1 MDLLASQRWLCASL
15 LALSACDLLNG
26 AADDGDEGGGIGL
39 VRDETGGDTRDGD
52 ATLLAEQL
60 SRAKKRLRFIG
71 KGSEHLG
78 WKLSALSKMYSLAGA
93 VEVPGWS
100 PQGEGEIRQTRDD
113 DLRTAWTCEYSRDSP
128 CAFGIHF
135 PEAAMVT
142 AIRVNASPNGA
153 DDPSRFGRV
162 RTLRVHTAEGWA
174 EDHVLATYE
183 DLYIRL
189 GEPVLTRNLTIEV
202 MDTQSKNATLLR
214 IADFDVYGTA
224 GQQRSPIKLDPASL
238 YLRLPSP
245 LWKKTGGEQRL
256 TPPQLVYGAAQ
267 SDPKMLALGSAAYAS
282 GARMLLIE
290 QLTETKCKSHV
301 GNYVMLDLKTRVR
314 VPLGDMGGIPG
325 DVWRQKEDRGF
336 AVGYVDEDRSRVHA
350 FLLDDG
356 SYQRK
361 KSLRA
366 SRDTYHEV
374 FERWGVDETPLPRG
388 GGTVQD
394 PPAGCEPASSE
405 DFARLEAAH
414 PATQAETP
422 AGSRGK
428 KKKKKKNKKRRGKPS
443 RLGGPADRW
452 LSCEFADGVKAFIS
466 TGESCGSR
474 FEIAVIDAQ
483 GHQVARHGD
492 ARNSARARVRRV
504 NDQQVLVE
512 VAGKGG
518 EVELFWVSPTAI
530 ESAGMGTALALSP
543 PSACRAQCDTP
554 FVNPRAQ

>member
-15 LALSACDLLNG
+15 LVLSACDLLNN
-26 AADDGDEGGGIGL
+26 AADDGDEGGGVGL
-39 VRDETGGDTRDGD
+39 VRDEPDGDTSDGD
-52 ATLLAEQL
+52 ATLLAEPL

-71 KGSEHLG
+71 KGAEHLG
-78 WKLSALSKMYSLAGA
+78 WKLSALAKMYSLAGA

-100 PQGEGEIRQTRDD
+100 PEGDGEIRQIRDD
-113 DLRTAWTCEYSRDSP
+113 DLHTAWTCEHSRDNP

-153 DDPSRFGRV
+153 DDPSRFGRI

-183 DLYIRL
+183 DLYIKL
-189 GEPVLTRNLTIEV
+189 GEGVLTRNLTIEII
-202 MDTQSKNATLLR
+202 DTQSKSATLLR

-224 GQQRSPIKLDPASL
+224 GERRAPIRLDPASL

-245 LWKKTGGEQRL
+245 LWKKTAGGERRL
-256 TPPQLVYGAAQ
+256 TPPQLVYGGDQGVA
-267 SDPKMLALGSAAYAS
+267 KMLSLGSAAYAS
-282 GARMLLIE
+282 GTRMLLIE
-290 QLTETKCKSHV
+290 QLAETKCKSHV
-301 GNYVMLDLKTRVR
+301 GSYMMLDLKTRVR
-314 VPLGDMGGIPG
+314 VPLGDMGGLPG
-325 DVWRQKEDRGF
+325 DVWRHKEDKGF
-336 AVGYVDEDRSRVHA
+336 AVGYADEDRTRVHA
-350 FLLDDG
+350 FLLDEKG
-356 SYQRK
+356 RYQRK

-366 SRDTYHEV
+366 SRDTYHDL

-388 GGTVQD
+388 GGTVED
-394 PPAGCEPASSE
+394 PPRGCEPASSE
-405 DFARLEAAH
+405 DFARPEAAR
-414 PATQAETP
+414 PATQSETATP
-422 AGSRGK
+422 ASGKNK
-428 KKKKKKNKKRRGKPS
+428 KKQKKRRGKPS

-474 FEIAVIDAQ
+474 FEIAVIDAAGQ
-483 GHQVARHGD
+483 QLARHGD
-492 ARNSARARVRRV
+492 ARKSAHVRVRRV
-504 NDQQVLVE
+504 SEQQVLVE

-554 FVNPRAQ
+554 FVNPRTQ